1 MSLLVLSEADVAQIT
16 SEFSPDE
23 LVNLMAQVFFRLS
36 SGSSPGASGI
46 DQPDRLSLSM
56 VHHRSL
62 FMPSRISSIGTAV
75 KVVSV
80 PTSTAPSA
88 VKRRGL
94 PASTLVLD
102 EQTGSVKAIVNAKHL
117 TALRNAAGSL
127 LASRLLLSSDSRPR
141 TLLAIGAGA
150 QISSHVFLF
159 LTSFPSITA
168 CTIFNRSINA
178 RLISLVSSLKE
189 RFPSV
194 RFEMGELPAAS
205 STTPNSNMRL
215 DEVQDAGLR
224 SHVRNANVIITAT
237 SSTVPFFPSEYVSPG
252 THLCLIGSY
261 TPDMHEIDRDL
272 VKRGGTIVVDSRV
285 ACLVRLD
292 CLTYGNVFAYQE
304 SIRMHF
310 LGQHE
315 AGELISAKLGPSDLV
330 ELGELIE
337 FPVDDLKDGDSW
349 TIRDEKI
356 KEIKTSGDVTIFKSV
371 GVGVQDVAIATAVVS
386 SAERN
391 EIGVWIKE
399 YDGNAV

>member
-1 MSLLVLSEADVAQIT
+1 M
-16 SEFSPDE
+16 
-23 LVNLMAQVFFRLS
+23 
-36 SGSSPGASGI
+36 
-46 DQPDRLSLSM
+46 
-56 VHHRSL
+56 
-62 FMPSRISSIGTAV
+62 
-75 KVVSV
+75 
-80 PTSTAPSA
+80 
-88 VKRRGL
+88 
-94 PASTLVLD
+94 
-102 EQTGSVKAIVNAKHL
+102 
-117 TALRNAAGSL
+117 
-127 LASRLLLSSDSRPR
+127 
-141 TLLAIGAGA
+141 
-150 QISSHVFLF
+150 
-159 LTSFPSITA
+159 
-168 CTIFNRSINA
+168 
-178 RLISLVSSLKE
+178 
-189 RFPSV
+189 
-194 RFEMGELPAAS
+194 
-205 STTPNSNMRL
+205 
-215 DEVQDAGLR
+215 
-224 SHVRNANVIITAT
+224 
-237 SSTVPFFPSEYVSPG
+237 
-252 THLCLIGSY
+252 
-261 TPDMHEIDRDL
+261 
-272 VKRGGTIVVDSRV
+272 VDSRV